1 MPVDPAG
8 LALGL
13 AGLSGLFSASLD
25 ALDRISAAKSYGT
38 DYHLFTTKLSSDR
51 RRLFRWGHAIGLAPG
66 SGISHALLQ
75 DPEIREE
82 VRELLAWVVYFFE
95 DSEGIK
101 KRHGAGVIGYPRE
114 RARMLQSNAGI
125 MVKFRWAFSG
135 KAKAKG
141 ILEELGWFVG
151 RLYELVP
158 VQRAEMRE
166 LDLTDAIRMAVIL
179 PAPVVE
185 GVVGPRLI
193 EHTMAPSATLLNT
206 GLEILPLATS
216 TETALRLTNQSGAT
230 RLRVENRRLQSH
242 VRRAR
247 LKHARC
253 ITAGAAAETEQKIRA
268 NER

>member
-1 MPVDPAG
+1 MEPISFTIGVAG
-8 LALGL
+8 I
-13 AGLSGLFSASLD
+13 SGLFSASLD

-38 DYHLFTTKLSSDR
+38 DYHLFTTKLSSER
-51 RRLFRWGHAIGLAPG
+51 RRLIRWGHAVGLTPG
-66 SGISHALLQ
+66 SGVSHALLQ

-82 VRELLAWVVYFFE
+82 VRELLTWVVYFFE
-95 DSEGIK
+95 DSEGII

-114 RARMLQSNAGI
+114 RARMLQNSAGI

-141 ILEELGWFVG
+141 ILEELAWLVG
-151 RLYELVP
+151 RLHELVP
-158 VQRAEMRE
+158 VHRAEMSE
-166 LDLTDAIRMAVIL
+166 LDLTSAIRMAVL
-179 PAPVVE
+179 LSAPVVE

-193 EHTMAPSATLLNT
+193 EHTMAPPATLPNN
-206 GLEILPLATS
+206 GVEILPLATS

>member
-1 MPVDPAG
+1 M
-8 LALGL
+8 
-13 AGLSGLFSASLD
+13 
-25 ALDRISAAKSYGT
+25 
-38 DYHLFTTKLSSDR
+38 
-51 RRLFRWGHAIGLAPG
+51 
-66 SGISHALLQ
+66 SHALLQ

-114 RARMLQSNAGI
+114 RARMLQRSAGM
-125 MVKFRWAFSG
+125 MVKFRRAFSE

-141 ILEELGWFVG
+141 LLEELAWLVG

-158 VQRAEMRE
+158 VHRAEMRE
-166 LDLTDAIRMAVIL
+166 LDLTDAIRVAVLL

-193 EHTMAPSATLLNT
+193 EHTIAPSATLLNT

-253 ITAGAAAETEQKIRA
+253 TIAGAAAETEQKIRA